1 MDQQNSSNEQIP
13 DHPLMIPLQHSFE
26 KFVTFVH
33 SEAQSAWDDDQ
44 KKAFYDQSLREY
56 SDAHIEYL
64 NETERLLYIL
74 EEAEKIAKSY
84 LDATSGMG
92 TSIFGVKF
100 ISINEVRAV
109 ASNTVSRW
117 LGRGW

>member
-1 MDQQNSSNEQIP
+1 MDQQNNRSEQIS
-13 DHPLMIPLQHSFE
+13 DHPLMVPLQRNFE
-26 KFVTFVH
+26 QFGMYAY
-33 SEAQSAWDDDQ
+33 SDAQNGWDDDH
-44 KKAFYDQSLREY
+44 KRAFYEQSLKEY
-56 SDAHIEYL
+56 SSAHIDYL

-92 TSIFGVKF
+92 TSICGMKF